1 MANDPI
7 HSDTNDQIP
16 DPVAVY
22 ERQGE
27 AGLRDRLDGL
37 DRDALE
43 RVVRAHP
50 PHHTVP
56 PALQTLSD
64 DELIGY
70 IVDGARR
77 NAD

>member
-50 PHHTVP
+50 PTTP
-56 PALQTLSD
+56 CRPRCKRSPTTS
-64 DELIGY
+64 
-70 IVDGARR
+70 
-77 NAD
+77 